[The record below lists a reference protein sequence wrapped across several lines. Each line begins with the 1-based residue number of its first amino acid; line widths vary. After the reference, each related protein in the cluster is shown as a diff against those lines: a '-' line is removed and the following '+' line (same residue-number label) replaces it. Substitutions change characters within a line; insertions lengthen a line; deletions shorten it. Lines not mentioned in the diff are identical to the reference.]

1 MRPSDEPIEDEV
13 EEVLSDEERQVL
25 ERPDVPDE
33 VKTEI
38 DERQERRREEDPSQ

>member
-1 MRPSDEPIEDEV
+1 MRPTDEPIEEEI
-13 EEVLSDEERQVL
+13 EEVQSDEERSVL

-38 DERQERRREEDPSQ
+38 LERQERAREEDPSQ